1 MDNLHKK
8 TVKITFLDFWP
19 GFDYKSMNFYRILCE
34 KFDVIVVGNH
44 SDADYVFFSC
54 FGSSHWD
61 VEEKCIKI
69 FLTAENITPD
79 FNVCDY
85 AIGFDWLDFGDRY
98 LRFSNFYS
106 PFYRKEI
113 ADLIEHRT
121 LHNIPSKSEFCSFVV
136 SNGYAAEFRV
146 KLFEE
151 LCNYKKVNSGG
162 RYLNNIGGPIEDKLS
177 FEQKHKFSICCENS
191 SHSGYTTEKLYQ
203 AFAARTIPIYW
214 GDPNV
219 ERVFNPDSFI
229 NCNKYDC
236 IEDIVNTIK
245 NIDNDDALYF
255 KMINAPV
262 YINNEENSY
271 DFQLDRLRKFI
282 FNIFNQ
288 NNQEARRYSR
298 HNAHFNYTAQMRRI
312 NKISKMSI
320 KEILIQKIFH

>member
-1 MDNLHKK
+1 MNDLQKK
-8 TVKITFLDFWP
+8 TVKVIFLDFWS
-19 GFDYKSMNFYRILCE
+19 GFDYKSMNFYIILCE
-34 KFDVIVVGNH
+34 TFNVKVVENH
-44 SDADYVFFSC
+44 ADADYVFYSC
-54 FGSSHWD
+54 FGCDHWN
-61 VEEKCIKI
+61 VKEECIKI
-69 FLTAENITPD
+69 FITAENITPD
-79 FNVCDY
+79 FNACDY

-106 PFYRKEI
+106 PFYRKNI

-121 LHNIPSKSEFCSFVV
+121 EYNIPLKSEFCSFVV

-162 RYLNNIGGPIEDKLS
+162 RYLNNIGGPVEDKLL

-191 SHSGYTTEKLYQ
+191 SHRGYTTEKLYQ

-214 GDPNV
+214 GDPDV